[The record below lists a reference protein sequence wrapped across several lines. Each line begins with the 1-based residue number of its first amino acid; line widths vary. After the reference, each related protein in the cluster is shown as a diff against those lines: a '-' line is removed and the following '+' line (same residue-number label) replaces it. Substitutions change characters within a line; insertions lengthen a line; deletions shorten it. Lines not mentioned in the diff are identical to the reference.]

1 MQHDGYILQQISS
14 WVWQRYSIEG
24 KSAVFKAKALIKFLA
39 YSPQRGQLLFSPSF
53 PEVYGRD
60 VPAVIEQP
68 LEEERIHIGK
78 NTVTYEA
85 RMLKALFYEVIG
97 WND

>member
-1 MQHDGYILQQISS
+1 MSSEPEDTSQHLLTRCRL
-14 WVWQRYSIEG
+14 VL
-24 KSAVFKAKALIKFLA
+24 KVSAVLPRKVNSASFLC
-39 YSPQRGQLLFSPSF
+39 SK
-53 PEVYGRD
+53 VYGKD

-68 LEEERIHIGK
+68 LEEEHAHIGK

-85 RMLKALFYEVIG
+85 RTLKALFYEVIG